1 MSKPIRA
8 ALYLRVSTDRQTVE
22 NQRLRLTEVAKFKG
36 HEIVA
41 EFKDEGISGSKG
53 RKDRPGLDAA
63 LNAAR
68 KHSFDILYVWS
79 LDRLGRS
86 TLDLL
91 KTSAALKD
99 AGRQIYFDRDQID
112 TSTDHGEMFFTIMAA
127 IGEFERKQIVAR
139 IKAGL
144 RRAEAGGK
152 VLGRRTVESDP
163 QGLAKVTK
171 ARKLLRQGDGI
182 LKVAAAVGLGSG
194 TVQRI
199 KAEMT

>member
-1 MSKPIRA
+1 MTKQIRA

-68 KHSFDILYVWS
+68 KHSYDILYVWS

-86 TLDLL
+86 TIDLL
-91 KTSAALKD
+91 KTSAALKE
-99 AGRQIYFDRDQID
+99 AGREIYFDRDQID
-112 TSTDHGEMFFTIMAA
+112 TTTDHGEMFFTIMAA

-139 IKAGL
+139 VKAGL
-144 RRAEAGGK
+144 RRAVADGK
-152 VLGRRTVESDP
+152 VLGRRTVEDSP
-163 QGLAKVTK
+163 EGAAKVAK
-171 ARKLLRQGDGI
+171 ARKLLKAGQGI
-182 LKVAAAVGLGSG
+182 NKVAAAVGLGGG

-199 KAEMT
+199 KAEMM